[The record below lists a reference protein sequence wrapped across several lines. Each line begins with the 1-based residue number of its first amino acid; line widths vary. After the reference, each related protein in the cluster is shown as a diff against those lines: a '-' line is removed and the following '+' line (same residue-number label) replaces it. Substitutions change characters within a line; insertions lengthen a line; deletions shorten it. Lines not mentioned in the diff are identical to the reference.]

1 MINVKPLMEK
11 HITIKRYEL
20 NVFACSFMTK
30 KNTIF
35 IRLSMYDRKEFV
47 KPLVKKGSRRLISTN
62 DTIQLHRVNELTSSL
77 NNIRILMDAS
87 NSCV

>member
-1 MINVKPLMEK
+1 MEK
-11 HITIKRYEL
+11 HITISLRVKRVCLFLHDEEKYDF
-20 NVFACSFMTK
+20 NR
-30 KNTIF
+30 IF
-35 IRLSMYDRKEFV
+35 QSLSMYDRKEFV
-47 KPLVKKGSRRLISTN
+47 KQLVKKGCRRLISTN